1 MDDDRA
7 VIARVQAGATDA
19 FRVLMD
25 RYQPVVWTFCRN
37 LLRQPADAEDLTQEV
52 FLAAFRKLASY
63 DADRAA
69 FSTWLLTIAR
79 NRCCNRLQQ
88 RQPTNESIEE
98 PLDRGPAPD
107 ETMTDREVWD
117 RLDHALEQLPLEQRT
132 AFVLAEIQELPHR
145 EIAVIEGV
153 EVGTVK
159 SRVSRAKARL
169 RDVLH
174 EWSVEAGSAPV
185 RKPT

>member
-19 FRVLMD
+19 FRVLVD
-25 RYQPVVWTFCRN
+25 RYQHVVWTFCRN
-37 LLRQPADAEDLTQEV
+37 LLRQPADAEDLTQDV
-52 FLAAFRKLASY
+52 FLVAFRKLSSY

-79 NRCCNRLQQ
+79 SRCCNRLQQ
-88 RQPTNESIEE
+88 RQPMNESSEE

-107 ETMTDREVWD
+107 ETLADSEVWN
-117 RLDHALEQLPLEQRT
+117 RLDRALEQLPLEQRT
-132 AFVLAEIQELPHR
+132 AFVLAEIQELPHS
-145 EIAVIEGV
+145 EIAEIEGV

-174 EWSVEAGSAPV
+174 AWSLETASVPV